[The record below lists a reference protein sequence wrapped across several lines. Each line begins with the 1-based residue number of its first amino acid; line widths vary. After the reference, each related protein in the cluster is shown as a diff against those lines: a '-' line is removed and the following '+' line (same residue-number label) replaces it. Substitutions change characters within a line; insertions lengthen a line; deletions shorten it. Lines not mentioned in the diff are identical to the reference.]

1 MSTDRRFTQTQ
12 ERFAADD
19 LQQMKLARRYQ
30 QWVYSL
36 LEPYIGSRVFEV
48 GSGIGTMTQ
57 PLLERAELVFGIE
70 PNEACNGALLAAVG
84 THPRFVF
91 RPWHIEACEIDLLLK
106 QAFDTVVC
114 VNVLEHIEDDVH
126 ALKLFGSVVAARA
139 GCVLLLV
146 PAVPAAYGPLDAALG
161 HHRRYTRRGL
171 TDVIERAGLTPRVVR
186 YSNFIGLLGWYYNA
200 KISRIAKHSD
210 TQIQMFDTLVAPW
223 ASHLER
229 IIHPPVGLSLIA
241 VADSGP
247 MARVP
252 LRPMAQEPAAA
263 AG

>member
-1 MSTDRRFTQTQ
+1 MASDRRFTQTQ

-30 QWVYSL
+30 RWVYSL
-36 LEPYIGSRVFEV
+36 LEPYVGSRVFEV

-70 PNEACNGALLAAVG
+70 PNEACNGPLLAAVG

-91 RPWHIEACEIDLLLK
+91 RPWHIEACDIDLLLK
-106 QAFDTVVC
+106 HAFDTVVC

-126 ALKLFGSVVAARA
+126 ALKVFGSVVAAQA

-171 TDVIERAGLTPRVVR
+171 SDVIERAGLTPRVVR

-200 KISRIAKHSD
+200 KISRIAQHSD
-210 TQIQMFDTLVAPW
+210 TQIQIFDTFVAPW

-229 IIHPPVGLSLIA
+229 IIHPPLGLSLIA